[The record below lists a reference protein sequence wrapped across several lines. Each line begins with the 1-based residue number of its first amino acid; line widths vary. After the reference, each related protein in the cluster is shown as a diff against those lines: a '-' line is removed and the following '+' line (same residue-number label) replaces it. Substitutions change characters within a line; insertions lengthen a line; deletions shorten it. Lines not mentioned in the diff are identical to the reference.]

1 MSSPADLRRLPV
13 IGRRRAHFGPHFWR
27 NTLHGYLFILPV
39 VLGLL
44 IWTIGPMLASA
55 YYSLTDYNLLSP
67 AKFIGADNY
76 VNLFTNDDLFFQSI
90 LVTVHY
96 AVLFVLFS
104 QLLSLGLAL
113 LLTQN
118 VRFLNLFRTLYYLP
132 IVIPYIA
139 SALLWRYLFDKDIGP
154 INALLRLGGIQG
166 PSWLGSPQWSLLS
179 LVIISVWGSAVSTI
193 IYVAGLQ
200 QVPGD
205 LYEAADI
212 DGAGGFAKFRKITI
226 PMLSPTILFNVVTT
240 VIAAFQFF
248 VPAYVLTQGGPVD
261 STYVYNLNLYDKAFS
276 WLEMGYASAMAW
288 VLFAI
293 IMVLTGLIFR
303 SSPLWVHYENG
314 EAR

>member
-1 MSSPADLRRLPV
+1 MSSSADRSGT
-13 IGRRRAHFGPHFWR
+13 IIKTRRRSHFWR
-27 NTLHGYLFILPV
+27 DTLHGYLFILPV

-44 IWTIGPMLASA
+44 IWTFGPMLASFF
-55 YYSLTDYNLLSP
+55 YSLTDYNLLKP
-67 AKFIGADNY
+67 PVFIGLANY
-76 VNLFTNDDLFFQSI
+76 ANLFTVDDLFIQS
-90 LVTVHY
+90 VTVTLRY
-96 AVLFVLFS
+96 AFMFVLFS
-104 QLLSLGLAL
+104 QMLSLGLAM

-139 SALLWRYLFDKDIGP
+139 SALLWRYLFDKDVGP
-154 INALLRLGGIQG
+154 INAALGVFGIQG
-166 PSWLGSPQWSLLS
+166 PSWLGSPSWALVS

-200 QVPGD
+200 QVPGE
-205 LYEAADI
+205 LYEAAEI
-212 DGAGGFAKFRKITI
+212 DGAGGLARFTRITI
-226 PMLSPTILFNVVTT
+226 PMLSPTILFNVVTS

-248 VPAYVLTQGGPVD
+248 VPAYVLTQGGPVH

-276 WLEMGYASAMAW
+276 WLQMGYASAMAW

-303 SSPLWVHYENG
+303 SSPLWVHYEG
-314 EAR
+314 GDSR